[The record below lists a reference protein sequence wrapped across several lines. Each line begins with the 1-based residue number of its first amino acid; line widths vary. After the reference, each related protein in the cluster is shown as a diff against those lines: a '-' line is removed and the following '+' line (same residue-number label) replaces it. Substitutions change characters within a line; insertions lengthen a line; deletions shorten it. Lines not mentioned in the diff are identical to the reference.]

1 MLDND
6 ANWSSLAVFAL
17 TARARQHPDWSW
29 SHRAQQRRPVASRQQ
44 HDVTTERAQRQ
55 RSLHAG
61 RWAGQRHRV
70 RHQRAY
76 RCQILWA
83 SELCIAIF
91 RVINYVHFYIP
102 LAVVWLYDVIMLCV
116 WGYSSQVDEV
126 TVEKVDKDGLSDG
139 SLAIL
144 IVACVLLV
152 LVGTVIAVLIFV
164 STTICLLRSRL
175 RFSNAVG

>member
-1 MLDND
+1 
-6 ANWSSLAVFAL
+6 
-17 TARARQHPDWSW
+17 
-29 SHRAQQRRPVASRQQ
+29 
-44 HDVTTERAQRQ
+44 
-55 RSLHAG
+55 
-61 RWAGQRHRV
+61 
-70 RHQRAY
+70 
-76 RCQILWA
+76 
-83 SELCIAIF
+83 
-91 RVINYVHFYIP
+91 
-102 LAVVWLYDVIMLCV
+102 MLCV
-116 WGYSSQVDEV
+116 CGYSSQVDEV